1 MPLPARRTS
10 ETRVL
15 RRTPISFVRRGLFAI
30 NRWSSGPSG
39 SEGDCQWVNSCVRQ
53 HCSMKPK
60 FLLRLFASIA
70 LSSVAAITLGSVVA
84 QAASQPNV
92 VGQKYSDAAS
102 QLSTAGLSVVVS
114 TTVGDTVSRPNCIVT
129 RQQSRTEAAPENT
142 SSSPVNQVL
151 LSLNCGAQVASA
163 TVSPTG

>member
-1 MPLPARRTS
+1 
-10 ETRVL
+10 
-15 RRTPISFVRRGLFAI
+15 
-30 NRWSSGPSG
+30 
-39 SEGDCQWVNSCVRQ
+39 
-53 HCSMKPK
+53 MKPK
-60 FLLRLFASIA
+60 FLLRLFASVA
-70 LSSVAAITLGSVVA
+70 LSSVAAVTLGSVVA
-84 QAASQPNV
+84 QAASQPTV

-163 TVSPTG
+163 TSAGNSLASPEGRAAAATATASPTG